1 MNHTNNTLIPERLK
15 SARERL
21 NLSKAEAARRIGLTA
36 ASYVRYEAGDRRPS
50 PQVIIS
56 IAEKM
61 NTSVAYLSGETDDIS
76 PDVINIHKNSDPIL
90 KVFSFTFSFHW
101 INKFRFSIYTDLNM
115 FLCIPYPL
123 KERCDLNMARL
134 LQIDVKNPPD

>member
-36 ASYVRYEAGDRRPS
+36 ASYVRYEAGNRCPS

-56 IAEKM
+56 IAEKLE
-61 NTSVAYLSGETDDIS
+61 TSVAYLSGETNDIS
-76 PDVINIHKNSDPIL
+76 LDIVIIHKNSDPLLFELIKNTQSADDATL
-90 KVFSFTFSFHW
+90 Q
-101 INKFRFSIYTDLNM
+101 
-115 FLCIPYPL
+115 
-123 KERCDLNMARL
+123 RL
-134 LQIDVKNPPD
+134 LSYYNQLSKNY